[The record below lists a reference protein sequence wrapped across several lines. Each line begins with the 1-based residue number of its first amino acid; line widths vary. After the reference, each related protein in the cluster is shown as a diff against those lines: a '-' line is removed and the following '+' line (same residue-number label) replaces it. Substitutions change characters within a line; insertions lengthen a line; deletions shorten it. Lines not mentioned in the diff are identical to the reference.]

1 VDFNLTDE
9 QKDLRE
15 LAHNFAEKE
24 IRKVAWEYDKDGTWP
39 QEIIEKAWDVGLM
52 NTHVPEEYGGPGLD
66 FLSGCLIEEEFGWGC
81 SGIGTSLAANG
92 LAMTPVA
99 LGGSDEI
106 KAKYLGML
114 TEEPKLASFCL
125 TEPDAGSDVSGMKT
139 TATKKGDKWVINGSK
154 CFITNGGYADWY
166 TVYAKTDK
174 EAGHRGISAFVVPKD
189 DTVTVDKKEDK
200 LGQRASNT
208 ATITFNETE
217 IPAGNLLGEENH
229 GFKLAMMTLDRT
241 RPGVA
246 AMAVG
251 IARAALEFASD
262 YSKERIQFGVPIA
275 MHQAVAFMIADMA
288 TKVEASRLLTWQ
300 SGVLLDQGKRNTLAA
315 SHAKRFAADSAMEVT
330 TDAVQVYGGY
340 GFIKEYPVEKLM
352 RDAKIM
358 QLYEGTSQIQRLVI
372 AKELLMGRQ
381 ADEETPEAKAARA
394 KENGKAEGA
403 EAKKEPATA

>member
-1 VDFNLTDE
+1 MDFTLTDE

-39 QEIIEKAWDVGLM
+39 QEIIEKAWEVGLM

-106 KAKYLGML
+106 KAQYLGML

-139 TATKKGDKWVINGSK
+139 TATKKGDKYVINGSK
-154 CFITNGGYADWY
+154 CFITNGQYADWY

-174 EAGHRGISAFVVPKD
+174 EAGHRGISAFVVPRD
-189 DTVTVDKKEDK
+189 DTVVIDKKEDK

-208 ATITFNETE
+208 ATVTFNETE
-217 IPAGNLLGEENH
+217 IPADHLLGEENK

-241 RPGVA
+241 RPGRRRDGGRHRPRRVRVRLRVLEGA
-246 AMAVG
+246 RPVRRPDRDAPGGLVHDRRHGDQGRGRPPAHLAVG
-251 IARAALEFASD
+251 
-262 YSKERIQFGVPIA
+262 G
-275 MHQAVAFMIADMA
+275 
-288 TKVEASRLLTWQ
+288 
-300 SGVLLDQGKRNTLAA
+300 
-315 SHAKRFAADSAMEVT
+315 
-330 TDAVQVYGGY
+330 
-340 GFIKEYPVEKLM
+340 
-352 RDAKIM
+352 
-358 QLYEGTSQIQRLVI
+358 
-372 AKELLMGRQ
+372 
-381 ADEETPEAKAARA
+381 AARPRA
-394 KENGKAEGA
+394 SATRSPA
-403 EAKKEPATA
+403 RTRSASPPTRRWRSPSTPSRSTAATASSRSTRSRS